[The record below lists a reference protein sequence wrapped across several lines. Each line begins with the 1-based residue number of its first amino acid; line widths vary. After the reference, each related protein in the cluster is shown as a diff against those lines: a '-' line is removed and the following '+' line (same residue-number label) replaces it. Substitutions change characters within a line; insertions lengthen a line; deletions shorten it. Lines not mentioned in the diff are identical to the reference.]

1 MDKILNKIWYK
12 ELNLISLALYPFSIL
27 FYLTISLRKFLYSA
41 GVFKTYK
48 FKTPIIIIG
57 NLTVGGTGKTPLTIW
72 LCNYLNKKGLKVG
85 IISSG
90 YKSSNTKPQVV
101 DERSSPRTHGDEAIL
116 IYNKTNSTVIS
127 GGNRIAATEKMEKEF
142 SCDVII
148 HDDGLQH
155 YALDRKLEILVIDG
169 KRKYGN
175 GLLLPAGPLRETKK
189 RLALTDLVVL
199 NDCDSQEISAIQIN
213 NDKILH
219 SLSSKVTNL
228 NKFSNTLIHLVTGIG
243 SIENIKNELDKN
255 KITYILHPYPDHHDF
270 NGTEVEFNDNYPV
283 FTTEKDFVKLKMYN
297 KKIWI
302 LQLDIFPNK
311 KFINTLNNLL
321 TAKLKNED

>member
-1 MDKILNKIWYK
+1 M
-12 ELNLISLALYPFSIL
+12 
-27 FYLTISLRKFLYSA
+27 
-41 GVFKTYK
+41 
-48 FKTPIIIIG
+48 
-57 NLTVGGTGKTPLTIW
+57 
-72 LCNYLNKKGLKVG
+72 
-85 IISSG
+85 
-90 YKSSNTKPQVV
+90 
-101 DERSSPRTHGDEAIL
+101 
-116 IYNKTNSTVIS
+116 
-127 GGNRIAATEKMEKEF
+127 
-142 SCDVII
+142 
-148 HDDGLQH
+148 
-155 YALDRKLEILVIDG
+155 
-169 KRKYGN
+169 
-175 GLLLPAGPLRETKK
+175 PAGPLRETKK

-302 LQLDIFPNK
+302 LHFIFENVEFGVAA
-311 KFINTLNNLL
+311 KFSLCD
-321 TAKLKNED
+321 KSCKNHDQPS

>member
-1 MDKILNKIWYK
+1 MGWAPLVDG
-12 ELNLISLALYPFSIL
+12 
-27 FYLTISLRKFLYSA
+27 SA
-41 GVFKTYK
+41 
-48 FKTPIIIIG
+48 
-57 NLTVGGTGKTPLTIW
+57 
-72 LCNYLNKKGLKVG
+72 
-85 IISSG
+85 
-90 YKSSNTKPQVV
+90 TK
-101 DERSSPRTHGDEAIL
+101 
-116 IYNKTNSTVIS
+116 
-127 GGNRIAATEKMEKEF
+127 
-142 SCDVII
+142 
-148 HDDGLQH
+148 
-155 YALDRKLEILVIDG
+155 
-169 KRKYGN
+169 
-175 GLLLPAGPLRETKK
+175 
-189 RLALTDLVVL
+189 
-199 NDCDSQEISAIQIN
+199 
-213 NDKILH
+213 
-219 SLSSKVTNL
+219 SKVTNL